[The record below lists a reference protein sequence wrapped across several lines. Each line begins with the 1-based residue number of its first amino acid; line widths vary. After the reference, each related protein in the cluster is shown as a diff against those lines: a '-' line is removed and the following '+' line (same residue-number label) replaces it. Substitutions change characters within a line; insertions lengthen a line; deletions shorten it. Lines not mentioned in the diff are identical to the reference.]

1 MASVKG
7 TLSKFLFTLVVVLL
21 LTQNIILSAS
31 SEKGYI

>member
-7 TLSKFLFTLVVVLL
+7 TLSKFLFILVVVLL
-21 LTQNIILSAS
+21 LTQNIILPAS